1 MEWGINLAK
10 RFHIHKHAR
19 PSNAKPKWRPPLFVV
34 MLAAFALVIVLGI
47 CGMGGF
53 FALAIRQSNEHYFEN
68 AAPMPPEP
76 PSAITSSEGL
86 DGRSS
91 PRELLVVPPP
101 FAYEQF
107 LSDYY
112 VQHGSWSGLEKEL
125 ASFNNKYQLGTVQ
138 YVVVDQSGS
147 LITSNIPLRQRTSD
161 NKAYNNA
168 IAIQVEG
175 RKVGTL
181 YMTFEPS
188 SQLRE
193 QQSRFWRG
201 LVSGGLGLM
210 AVLLLLATFFSSR
223 ISRPLR
229 HLTLASRAM
238 ADGDM
243 STRVPSNFI
252 NEINDL
258 AHSFN
263 AMAASLEQSDQ
274 QRRQLTADIAHELRT
289 PLSIIKGRLEGIQD
303 GVYQAS
309 PEQIVNLLDET
320 ALLERLIEDLRL
332 LALADAGQLP
342 LYPGELQADD
352 LLYDIAD
359 AFELE
364 ASERQV
370 EIVVK
375 AEEGLGPI
383 SADPQRIAQVVSNL
397 LNNALRH
404 TPNDGTIMLSV
415 QRSSSEKDGSPM
427 LLFQV
432 HDTGSGIAPEDLPFI
447 FERFWRADRARARRS
462 GGAGLGLAIVR
473 RLVEAHGGTIWVTSE
488 IHKGSCFSFTLPLQA
503 PPQLKQ
509 PATTAQNA

>member
-1 MEWGINLAK
+1 LPK
-10 RFHIHKHAR
+10 HFHIHKFAR
-19 PSNAKPKWRPPLFVV
+19 PFKAKPKWRPPLFVV

-47 CGMGGF
+47 GGMVGF
-53 FALAIRQSNEHYFEN
+53 FALAIRQSSQHYFETAVPAPPVAPN
-68 AAPMPPEP
+68 A
-76 PSAITSSEGL
+76 PSSSDSL
-86 DGRSS
+86 NGRT
-91 PRELLVVPPP
+91 PARELFIVPPP
-101 FAYEQF
+101 FAYQQF

-112 VQHGSWSGLEKEL
+112 SQHGSWKGLEKEL
-125 ASFNNKYQLGTVQ
+125 AGFNSAYELGSVQ
-138 YVVVDQSGS
+138 YTLTDQSGS
-147 LITSNIPLRQRTSD
+147 LVTSNIPLRQRTSE
-161 NKAYNNA
+161 NSVYSNA
-168 IAIQVEG
+168 IGIQVEG
-175 RKVGTL
+175 KKVGTL
-181 YMTFEPS
+181 YLTFEPNA
-188 SQLRE
+188 QLKE
-193 QQSRFWRG
+193 QQGRFWRG
-201 LVSGGLGLM
+201 LLSGGLGLT

-229 HLTLASRAM
+229 HLTLASQAM

-252 NEINDL
+252 NEINNL

-263 AMAASLEQSDQ
+263 AMASSLEQVDQ

-342 LYPGELQADD
+342 LYPGELQAAD

-364 ASERQV
+364 AVERQV
-370 EIVVK
+370 TIVVE
-375 AEEGLGPI
+375 AEEDLGPI

-404 TPNDGTIMLSV
+404 TPVGGTITLSV
-415 QRSSSEKDGSPM
+415 QSSKDETHGNPM
-427 LLFQV
+427 LLFRV
-432 HDTGSGIAPEDLPFI
+432 RDTGSGIAPEDLSHI

-473 RLVEAHGGTIWVTSE
+473 RLVEAHGGKIWVTSE
-488 IHKGSCFSFTLPLQA
+488 LHKGSTFHFTLPFHA
-503 PPQLKQ
+503 PAPAKQ
-509 PATTAQNA
+509 PAIKAQSA

>member
-1 MEWGINLAK
+1 MEWGINLPK
-10 RFHIHKHAR
+10 RFHTHKHIR
-19 PSNAKPKWRPPLFVV
+19 LLKGKPRWRPPLFVV
-34 MLAAFALVIVLGI
+34 MLAAFALVIVLSIG
-47 CGMGGF
+47 GMAGF
-53 FALAIRQSNEHYFEN
+53 FALAIRQNSQHYFEN
-68 AAPMPPEP
+68 SVPSPPEAP
-76 PSAITSSEGL
+76 LVIPNPNRLETRTS
-86 DGRSS
+86 
-91 PRELLVVPPP
+91 PQLLYMAPPP

-112 VQHGSWSGLEKEL
+112 SQHGSWKGLEKEL
-125 ASFNNKYQLGTVQ
+125 EGFNNEYQLGTVH
-138 YVVVDQSGS
+138 YTLIDQSGS
-147 LITSNIPLRQRTSD
+147 LIASNIPLRERTSD
-161 NKAYNNA
+161 HRAYANA
-168 IAIQVEG
+168 IAIRVEG
-175 RKVGTL
+175 KQIGTL
-181 YMTFEPS
+181 FLSFEPS
-188 SQLRE
+188 AQLRE

-201 LVSGGLGLM
+201 LLSGGLGLM

-238 ADGDM
+238 AEGDM

-263 AMAASLEQSDQ
+263 AMAESIERADQ

-342 LYPGELQADD
+342 LYPGELQAAD

-370 EIVVK
+370 EIVVE
-375 AEEGLGPI
+375 AEEQLPPV
-383 SADPQRIAQVVSNL
+383 SADPQRIAQVISNL

-404 TPNDGTIMLSV
+404 TPAGGTISLSV
-415 QRSSSEKDGSPM
+415 QRSSNEKDSSPM

-432 HDTGSGIAPEDLPFI
+432 CDTGSGIAPEDLPFI

-473 RLVEAHGGTIWVTSE
+473 RIVEAHGGSIWVTSE
-488 IHKGSCFSFTLPLQA
+488 LHKGSCFSFTLPLQA
-503 PPQLKQ
+503 PTSSKQ
-509 PATTAQNA
+509 SAITAQNA